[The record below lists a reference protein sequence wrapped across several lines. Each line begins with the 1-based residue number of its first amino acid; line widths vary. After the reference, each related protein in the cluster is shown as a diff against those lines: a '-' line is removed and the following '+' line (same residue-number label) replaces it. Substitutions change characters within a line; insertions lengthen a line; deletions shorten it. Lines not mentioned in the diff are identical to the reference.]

1 MRLSNFVIH
10 GETKTITG
18 LSSTSVSVANA
29 DKLPGG
35 FESVSSTVTDNIEIF
50 TGTTSD
56 SGGTYA
62 ANLEFSALQEEAAVA
77 DFIVIIEK
85 NYRG

>member
-1 MRLSNFVIH
+1 MRLSSFVIH

-18 LSSTSVSVANA
+18 LSSTSVSVTDA
-29 DKLPGG
+29 DKLSGG
-35 FESVSSTVTDNIEIF
+35 FESVSSTATDNIEIF
-50 TGTTSD
+50 TGTTAD
-56 SGGTYA
+56 SGGTYT
-62 ANLEFSALQEEAAVA
+62 ANLEFSALQEEAATA